1 MNYHYTGVLNIRGA
15 DIPYCP
21 FVISYLIITQNTI
34 HWFVDK
40 EKLSPE
46 LLEFLKSSNVEILP
60 YSIVHQYIKSLA
72 ANPNNPQASY
82 FSSKQSS
89 IPQIQANV

>member
-1 MNYHYTGVLNIRGA
+1 LNIRGS

-21 FVISYLIITQNTI
+21 FVISYLIVTHTTV

-46 LLEFLKSSNVEILP
+46 LVEFLKSSHVEILP
-60 YSIVHQYIKSLA
+60 YSVIHQHIRYLA
-72 ANPNNPQASY
+72 ANPNNPQASRA
-82 FSSKQSS
+82 SS
-89 IPQIQANV
+89 PQFNLSH